1 MVLPEPV
8 NVIMEPLSDAMR
20 GFGYSLPPAVVTLV
34 CICSIRVLWVATL
47 FAADPTY
54 NMLMAVYPA
63 SWVVTTLMLWW
74 LYRRHQ
80 KTLET
85 KTAGSFD

>member
-1 MVLPEPV
+1 
-8 NVIMEPLSDAMR
+8 
-20 GFGYSLPPAVVTLV
+20 
-34 CICSIRVLWVATL
+34 
-47 FAADPTY
+47 
-54 NMLMAVYPA
+54 MLMAVYPA